1 MVFIYLVY
9 SLFNSK
15 KIKNNIAI
23 TGEINL
29 QGQITAIGG
38 LESKIL
44 GGIRAGVDTFLYP
57 KANNREFKEFM
68 EKFSSKEIVTNIHFI
83 EISSIQETMKYVFE

>member
-1 MVFIYLVY
+1 MV
-9 SLFNSK
+9 SK
-15 KIKNNIAI
+15 RINNNIAI

-44 GGIRAGVDTFLYP
+44 GGIRAGVNTFLYP

-68 EKFSSKEIVTNIHFI
+68 EKFSSKEIVTNMNHSRNN
-83 EISSIQETMKYVFE
+83 EICFRIIFFFLTFCKIILE